1 MADGKVSKILEI
13 SDLIVFNLFSGLAGV
28 PPSLHYWPYCAN
40 ETILHSLV
48 LTSFLG
54 LIFVFLLSFADLGHR
69 VATINLGRTI
79 ERYRWIQT

>member
-48 LTSFLG
+48 LTSFLV
-54 LIFVFLLSFADLGHR
+54 LIFVFCYLL
-69 VATINLGRTI
+69 
-79 ERYRWIQT
+79 QTWVTELQQSTLAEQ